1 MKSSNVGKY
10 MLKVNYKDIRNM
22 YIDVAL
28 ATLMLSC
35 STYYDHKIK
44 ISTMSFL
51 CTTGKKFSS
60 PVLFVYVQF
69 SLPVQRDLPALLI
82 IHYVLLRYLQIS
94 FNVI

>member
-10 MLKVNYKDIRNM
+10 MLKVNYKDIRNI

-51 CTTGKKFSS
+51 SPLGKNSLHLSFLYMFNF
-60 PVLFVYVQF
+60 LFQF
-69 SLPVQRDLPALLI
+69 SEICQR
-82 IHYVLLRYLQIS
+82 S
-94 FNVI
+94 W